1 LLDAGWFPAIW
12 HFDMLALPCEPPRTI
27 PGVSSQTRRVLRW
40 FFDAVTRIS
49 PALAARFALALFTIP
64 VPQVVSPE
72 ARAVLRVAAA
82 TTVSVGGEPVRVF
95 RWQANGPPAANAA
108 HARPID
114 STSGSGG
121 ARPTVLLAHGWSSR
135 AARLTAFVEP
145 LRRAGF
151 SVVAF
156 DAPAHGESSG
166 VQLDMSSYV
175 DALRTVIERAGP
187 VHGIIGHSFGGRA
200 SLLLLAAAQ
209 LTDVRAIALLAVP
222 PDVSY
227 MLEQFKLVLN
237 LRRDVQHLLDRAFAA
252 RFGAPPER
260 HSPEEHAHPIR
271 TSTLLLHD
279 SDDDV
284 APIAHAC
291 ALARQLPTAQLIITR
306 GLNHCGLLTH
316 PPAIDAITAFM
327 TKTCA

>member
-1 LLDAGWFPAIW
+1 
-12 HFDMLALPCEPPRTI
+12 MLALPCEPPRTI

-49 PALAARFALALFTIP
+49 PALAARCALALFTIP
-64 VPQVVSPE
+64 APQVVSPE

-82 TTVSVGGEPVRVF
+82 TTVSVGGETVRVF
-95 RWQANGPPAANAA
+95 RWQASPPPAVTAA
-108 HARPID
+108 H
-114 STSGSGG
+114 

-209 LTDVRAIALLAVP
+209 LADVRAIALLAVP

-237 LRRDVQHLLDRAFAA
+237 LRRDVQHLLDRAFTA

-260 HSPEEHAHPIR
+260 HSPEDHAHPIH
-271 TSTLLLHD
+271 TSALLLHD

-291 ALARQLPTAQLIITR
+291 ALARQLPTARLIITR
-306 GLNHCGLLTH
+306 GLNHCSLLTH
-316 PPAIDAITAFM
+316 PPVIDAVTAFM